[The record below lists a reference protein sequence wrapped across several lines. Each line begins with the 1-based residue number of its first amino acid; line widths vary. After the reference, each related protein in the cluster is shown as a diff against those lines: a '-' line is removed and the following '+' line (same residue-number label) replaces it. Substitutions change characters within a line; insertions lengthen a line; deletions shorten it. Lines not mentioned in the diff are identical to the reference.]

1 MPKSEI
7 THSNK
12 QQKMYKGI
20 FNYQLLA
27 LAALFVFASCGD
39 DQGLNVIDPGLTD
52 NNQELSIV
60 DGGENATL
68 EVKKGENSYFSFN
81 VQNTGSNSHLST
93 GEKNGWT
100 LKWGGTVAYDT
111 TYESVTLYS
120 TYNETYWKPLNYLLN
135 NREEVVSGVN
145 GADYREIQAAIWMLL
160 EFTEF
165 DPQTVDA
172 SFLPEDMQSNGSFNF
187 DIGKV
192 QQIVDAANAG
202 GNAFEYTPN
211 ATHAVV
217 AVSSEGEEI
226 AVIEDSFYA
235 FELIDL
241 REAYGMVVAW
251 DVNDQGQIAG
261 GNMFVDADG
270 TSVNMGNMFA
280 RSMNNSGA
288 VVGNTGR
295 HAAYWSSASGLI
307 ELSSS
312 NESDRSQANDINDR
326 GDIAGEVEVEHLL
339 YEDEEF
345 GDVYEYDY
353 HSYLWSETSGDQ
365 AISSDGWAYGIN
377 NAMEVV
383 GLDYTVTNRAYV
395 WSSQNGLESLGSFYG
410 FSSARGHA
418 VNNSSQV
425 VGSVLVSM
433 NGASAVY
440 SSSES
445 GSSIMTL
452 EKEIKRANLDGVY
465 AHAHILEMMRTASLT
480 QDVQELGESLN
491 ADLSKLEAAS
501 TRMKGVSYQSEA
513 FVWGRDQG
521 MLSLGTL
528 GGDWSTAWD
537 INDSGHVVGYSSIG
551 DGESRAF
558 FWDDENGMVEL
569 PTFGGN
575 TLARAINNE
584 GEIVGYSYD
593 DSGNFYPVMWKVSV
607 RQSS

>member
-1 MPKSEI
+1 
-7 THSNK
+7 
-12 QQKMYKGI
+12 MYKGI
-20 FNYQLLA
+20 FKYQLLA

-39 DQGLNVIDPGLTD
+39 DQGFNVINPGLTD

-68 EVKKGENSYFSFN
+68 EVKKGEKSYFRLA
-81 VQNTGSNSHLST
+81 VKNTGSNNHIST

-100 LKWGGTVAYDT
+100 LEWSAPVAYDT
-111 TYESVTLYS
+111 TYEGVTLYS
-120 TYNETYWKPLNYLLN
+120 TYNEEYWKPLNFLLN
-135 NREEVVSGVN
+135 NREEVISDIN
-145 GADYREIQAAIWMLL
+145 GATYQEMQAAIWMLL
-160 EFTEF
+160 DFTEF
-165 DPQTVDA
+165 DLETSDA
-172 SFLPEDMQSNGSFNF
+172 SDLPEDMQSNGAFNF
-187 DIGKV
+187 DLGKV
-192 QQIVDAANAG
+192 RQIVDAANAG
-202 GNAFEYTPN
+202 GNGFTYTPN
-211 ATHAVV
+211 STHAVV
-217 AVSSEGEEI
+217 AVSSESREI
-226 AVIEDSFYA
+226 AIIEDSFYA

-241 REAYGMVVAW
+241 RDAYGMVVAW

-261 GNMFVDADG
+261 GNMFVDSDG

-280 RSMNNSGA
+280 RAMNNSGS
-288 VVGNTGR
+288 VVGNSGR
-295 HAAYWSSASGLI
+295 HAAYWSSNSGLI
-307 ELSSS
+307 ELNSS
-312 NESDRSQANDINDR
+312 NESDRSKANDINDR

-339 YEDEEF
+339 YEDEDF

-353 HSYLWSETSGDQ
+353 HSYLWNVNSDGQ

-377 NAMEVV
+377 NNSEVV
-383 GLDYTVTNRAYV
+383 GLDYSVTNRAYI
-395 WSSQNGLESLGSFYG
+395 WSDQAGLESLGSFYG

-433 NGASAVY
+433 DGSSAVFA
-440 SSSES
+440 SSQSSEN
-445 GSSIMTL
+445 MKHL

-465 AHAHILEMMRTASLT
+465 AHAHVLEMIRAASLT
-480 QDVQELGESLN
+480 HDVQMLGESLN
-491 ADLSKLEAAS
+491 ADLSNLEAVS
-501 TRMKGVSYQSEA
+501 TRMKGLSYQSEA
-513 FVWGRDQG
+513 FVWDRNQG

-537 INDSGHVVGYSSIG
+537 INDSGQVVGYSSIG